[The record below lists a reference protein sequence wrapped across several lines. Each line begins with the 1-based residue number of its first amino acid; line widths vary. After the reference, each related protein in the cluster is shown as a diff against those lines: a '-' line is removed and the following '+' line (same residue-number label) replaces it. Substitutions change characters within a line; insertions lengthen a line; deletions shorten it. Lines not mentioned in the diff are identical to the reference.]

1 MPLTY
6 SISPAVAYTVLGMNS
21 GISTKTVIV
30 SSFDLEDR
38 GLHKIMLTATPSA
51 GVSVSVSFD
60 VDLIDICMTTT
71 FID

>member
-1 MPLTY
+1 
-6 SISPAVAYTVLGMNS
+6 MNS

-38 GLHKIMLTATPSA
+38 GLHKIMLTATPIA